1 MLHTAQ
7 HLLWRFQSERSLIGA
22 AERKLLTEQ
31 AEKSGK
37 PANIIDRMVAGR
49 LHKVKCLQAC
59 CSPSALATVHSLPMQ
74 PVLPLAVRLQ
84 TLHLPSF
91 PCAVLML

>member
-1 MLHTAQ
+1 M
-7 HLLWRFQSERSLIGA
+7 IGA

-49 LHKVKCLQAC
+49 LHKVKCLLAC
-59 CSPSALATVHSLPMQ
+59 SSPSALATVYSLLMQ
-74 PVLPLAVRLQ
+74 PALPVAVRLKV
-84 TLHLPSF
+84 LDIPSF
-91 PCAVLML
+91 LCAVLYSAL